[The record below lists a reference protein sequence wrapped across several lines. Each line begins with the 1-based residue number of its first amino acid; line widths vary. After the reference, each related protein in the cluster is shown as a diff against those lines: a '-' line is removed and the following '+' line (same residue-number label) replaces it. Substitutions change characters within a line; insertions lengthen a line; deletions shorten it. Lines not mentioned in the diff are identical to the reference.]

1 MKCKANIIAMY
12 LFIVVALAAFLCG
25 RCTNGCS
32 NTSDTTRIDS
42 VKTSDTVYVEVH
54 DTLPAEKGK
63 TIVKYIQIPAKT
75 DTIYKERED
84 SITLAVVQ
92 KTFSDDSTY
101 TAYVSGLEYDSY
113 PTLDSI
119 SIKQKVITNTIV
131 KTITIETE
139 KKKSRWHFGLQG
151 GYGFGFKS
159 KTFEPYIG
167 GGISY
172 DF

>member
-42 VKTSDTVYVEVH
+42 VKTSDTVYIEVH

-84 SITLAVVQ
+84 SVILAVVQ

-101 TAYVSGLEYDSY
+101 TAFVSGVELDEY
-113 PTLDSI
+113 PKLDSV
-119 SIKQKVITNTIV
+119 KVRQKIITNTIV
-131 KTITIETE
+131 KTITIETQ
-139 KKKSRWHFGLQG
+139 KKRSHWHIGVQG
-151 GYGFGFKS
+151 GYGIGLFS
-159 KTFEPYIG
+159 KQLEPYIG
-167 GGISY
+167 LGGSY